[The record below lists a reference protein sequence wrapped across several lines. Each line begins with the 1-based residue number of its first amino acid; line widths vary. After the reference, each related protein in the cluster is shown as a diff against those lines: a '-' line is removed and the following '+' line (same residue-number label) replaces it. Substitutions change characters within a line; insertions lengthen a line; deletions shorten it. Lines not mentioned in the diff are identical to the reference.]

1 MLSFPRSIA
10 GSGEF
15 PPVRKIR
22 AQSKR
27 AINTMKFNQILLTTI
42 ATGSLILGS
51 HINAAHAGLARGT
64 DLQIHRSIDNES
76 TSETETSGDR
86 TRSMEAVKIGW
97 SAYEKDEYLTA
108 LEYFQ
113 KAIELDDSNPYGYMG
128 LALVTGKT
136 SEEGPVFMAK
146 AAELFQKENNQP
158 GYDAAI
164 KWLES
169 IAQN

>member
-1 MLSFPRSIA
+1 
-10 GSGEF
+10 
-15 PPVRKIR
+15 
-22 AQSKR
+22 
-27 AINTMKFNQILLTTI
+27 MKFNQIFLTTI
-42 ATGSLILGS
+42 ATVSLLLGS
-51 HINAAHAGLARGT
+51 HINAAQAGLARET

-76 TSETETSGDR
+76 TSETETSEER
-86 TRSMEAVKIGW
+86 TRSMEAFGIGW
-97 SAYEKDEYLTA
+97 SAYEKNEYLKA
-108 LEYFQ
+108 LEYFH
-113 KAIELDDSNPYGYMG
+113 KAVELDNSNPYGYMG

-158 GYDAAI
+158 GYDAAT